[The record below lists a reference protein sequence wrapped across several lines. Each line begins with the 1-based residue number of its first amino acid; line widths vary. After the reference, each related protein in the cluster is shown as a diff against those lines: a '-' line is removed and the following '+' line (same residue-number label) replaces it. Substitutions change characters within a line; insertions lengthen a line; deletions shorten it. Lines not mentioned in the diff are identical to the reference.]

1 MRRSGALLLAVGLT
15 LGGASTASALQ
26 LVPAATARLHTITS
40 GEAGAQWNTGGTGGG
55 GQLSYNAGTGVATLT
70 AGLDVLNWYDSA
82 NGTCATDTGSNC
94 SFNYA
99 PDLDITLEAEF
110 AGASVT
116 PVGLNLVA
124 VTLQFQTTANA
135 LPDLT
140 VIDSTDLGFGNV
152 LEGDWQSGSYNG
164 NPTLGLSVT
173 VLYNT
178 LTNTATFGSANVS
191 GFLAI
196 DSGTAYAGLFESGT
210 SYFGLQIATL
220 SSFAG
225 PAGNLDGI
233 IAYAI
238 ANNALPDFT
247 AEGNGQ
253 VYRVTSGEF
262 VVPEPTTALLLAGGL
277 GILGLRR
284 RRG

>member
-1 MRRSGALLLAVGLT
+1 MQANVAADQSLSIARSDNEPIELFEPRPGGPAERFAGFVGERHPVVAFFAALL
-15 LGGASTASALQ
+15 
-26 LVPAATARLHTITS
+26 
-40 GEAGAQWNTGGTGGG
+40 TG
-55 GQLSYNAGTGVATLT
+55 Y
-70 AGLDVLNWYDSA
+70 VL
-82 NGTCATDTGSNC
+82 
-94 SFNYA
+94 
-99 PDLDITLEAEF
+99 L
-110 AGASVT
+110 AGASIA
-116 PVGLNLVA
+116 PVGPNLVA

-152 LEGDWQSGSYNG
+152 LEGDWQSGLFNG
-164 NPTLGLSVT
+164 NPTTGLSVT

-196 DSGTAYAGLFESGT
+196 DSGTAYAGLFESGAN
-210 SYFGLQIATL
+210 YFGLQIATL
-220 SSFAG
+220 SNFAG

-284 RRG
+284 RRV